1 MHGPRQL
8 FRVATYNVHSCVGR
22 DGRHD
27 PARIAGVI
35 AELDADVVAL
45 QEFSYPADI
54 ALETRTPVV
63 LTELDTYVC
72 ALGPTRQNPTH
83 CFGNV
88 ILTRHRLREVH
99 RVDLSVLNREPRG
112 ALAATIDADG
122 MEVHVLAAH
131 LGLRLSER
139 RFQVRQIA
147 KYLESVR
154 GTFVVVLGDF
164 NDWLPGRS
172 VVRTLDR
179 RLGRAPRLRSFPIR
193 CPVLSLD
200 RIWVQPRS
208 AVHRLFVHRSLAA
221 RLASDHY
228 PVVAEI
234 EVFTDALSA
243 GRAGAVS
250 ARGLQAKSSEVNH
263 GEVRSEGGEDSRV
276 GDASTQEGHVAQRF
290 RTQGD
295 EPQAGNRNRI
305 E

>member
-1 MHGPRQL
+1 MHGPRRL
-8 FRVATYNVHSCVGR
+8 FRIATYNVHSCVGP

-63 LTELDTYVC
+63 LTELDTYRC
-72 ALGPTRQNPTH
+72 ALGPTRSNTTH

-88 ILTRHRLREVH
+88 ILTRHHLREVH

-112 ALAATIDADG
+112 ALAATIALDGYG

-139 RFQVRQIA
+139 RFQVRQIVN
-147 KYLESVR
+147 YLDSVR
-154 GTFVVVLGDF
+154 GTFVIVLGDF

-172 VVRTLDR
+172 VVQLLDH

-193 CPVLSLD
+193 WPVLSLD
-200 RIWVQPRS
+200 RVWVQPQS
-208 AVHRLFVHRSLAA
+208 AMHRLFVHRSQAA

-228 PVVAEI
+228 PVVADIDLLAHES
-234 EVFTDALSA
+234 SA
-243 GRAGAVS
+243 S
-250 ARGLQAKSSEVNH
+250 DLKSS
-263 GEVRSEGGEDSRV
+263 
-276 GDASTQEGHVAQRF
+276 
-290 RTQGD
+290 RTK
-295 EPQAGNRNRI
+295 PAVHSSPSSA
-305 E
+305 